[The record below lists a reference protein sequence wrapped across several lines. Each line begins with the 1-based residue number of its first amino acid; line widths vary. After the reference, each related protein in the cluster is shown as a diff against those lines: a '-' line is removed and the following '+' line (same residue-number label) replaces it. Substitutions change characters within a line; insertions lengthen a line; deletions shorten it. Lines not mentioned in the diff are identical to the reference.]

1 MKNLKNINSKKGFS
15 LAELLACVVVV
26 GVAAGIIAGA
36 NASTFDDNILPGA
49 DSTYDIGISNTRW
62 QDLFLAGELLVGTD
76 NLFVSN
82 AGNIGIGTVSPLAVL
97 HLVSTST
104 NDLFRIDDDGSD
116 DVSPF
121 LIDQY
126 GNVSI
131 GGLLNTGTSTA
142 DSGGQNGSIYYNT
155 ASSVFRGYTA
165 GSWADLDTRCD
176 VSGVCSQV
184 CIGTDC
190 KTSWPTGGGTSPWT
204 QSGDDIYYDTGKVG
218 IGTSTPISSLSIEGG
233 GITIGNTLQQG
244 SWHSSIP
251 KDNIITTV
259 DSAGN
264 VGRRYSSITIGTDG
278 LPIISYYDY
287 TNYDLKVIHC
297 SEIDCSNTGSNTIT
311 TVDSTN
317 DMGRYSSITI
327 GTDNLPIISYWDVTN
342 QDLKVIHCSEIDC
355 SNTGSNTITTVDSL
369 GSVGWYTS
377 ITISTDG
384 LPIISYY
391 DSTNDNLKVIHCSE
405 IDCSNTGS
413 NTITTVDSGG
423 RYSSITI
430 NADGLPIIS
439 YYDTANTNL
448 KVVHCSEIDCSNTSS
463 NTITTVDSLGILGEY
478 TSITI
483 GADGLPI
490 ISYYDNATKNNL
502 KVAHCSNVSCSSSTL
517 TIIDSTEDVGYYTS
531 ITIGADGLPIISYY
545 DATNLNLKVA
555 HCSNVSCSSST
566 LTIINSTEDV
576 GYYTSITIGADGLPI
591 ISYYD
596 STNAD
601 LEVIHCANPYCIP
614 YWTRR

>member
-131 GGLLNTGTSTA
+131 GGLLNTGTSTV

-251 KDNIITTV
+251 KDNVITTV
-259 DSAGN
+259 DSTGSVGWFASITIGTDGLPIISYWDVTNFDLKIVHCTTTNCSASDTPVTLDSAGT
-264 VGRRYSSITIGTDG
+264 VGRNTSITIGTDGLPIISYWDVTNHDLKIVHCTTTNCSASDTPVTLDSAGDVGEHTSIIIGTDGLPIISYYDGTNFDLKIVHCTTTNCSASDTPVTLDSAGDVGWYTSITIGTDG

-297 SEIDCSNTGSNTIT
+297 
-311 TVDSTN
+311 
-317 DMGRYSSITI
+317 
-327 GTDNLPIISYWDVTN
+327 
-342 QDLKVIHCSEIDC
+342 
-355 SNTGSNTITTVDSL
+355 
-369 GSVGWYTS
+369 
-377 ITISTDG
+377 
-384 LPIISYY
+384 
-391 DSTNDNLKVIHCSE
+391 
-405 IDCSNTGS
+405 
-413 NTITTVDSGG
+413 
-423 RYSSITI
+423 
-430 NADGLPIIS
+430 
-439 YYDTANTNL
+439 
-448 KVVHCSEIDCSNTSS
+448 
-463 NTITTVDSLGILGEY
+463 
-478 TSITI
+478 
-483 GADGLPI
+483 
-490 ISYYDNATKNNL
+490 
-502 KVAHCSNVSCSSSTL
+502 
-517 TIIDSTEDVGYYTS
+517 
-531 ITIGADGLPIISYY
+531 
-545 DATNLNLKVA
+545 
-555 HCSNVSCSSST
+555 
-566 LTIINSTEDV
+566 
-576 GYYTSITIGADGLPI
+576 
-591 ISYYD
+591 
-596 STNAD
+596 
-601 LEVIHCANPYCIP
+601 ANPYCIP

>member
-1 MKNLKNINSKKGFS
+1 MKNLKHINSKKSFS

-26 GVAAGIIAGA
+26 GVAAGIIAGV

-244 SWHSSIP
+244 SWHSRIP
-251 KDNIITTV
+251 KDNIITTL
-259 DSAGN
+259 DSGGITGYSSSVIIGTDGLPIISYYNTTNNDLKTIHCANTNCSTFDAPIILDSIGDVGQLNSIAIGTDGLPIISYLDFTNYNLKVAHCSDVSCSSATLTTIDSTGN
-264 VGRRYSSITIGTDG
+264 VGSYTSITIGTDG
-278 LPIISYYDY
+278 LPIISYYDL
-287 TNYDLKVIHC
+287 TNDDLKVVHC

-311 TVDSTN
+311 TMDSG
-317 DMGRYSSITI
+317 GRYTSIAI
-327 GTDNLPIISYWDVTN
+327 GTDGLPIISYYYTPSY
-342 QDLKVIHCSEIDC
+342 DLKIVHCSEIDC
-355 SNTGSNTITTVDSL
+355 SNTGSNTITTM
-369 GSVGWYTS
+369 
-377 ITISTDG
+377 
-384 LPIISYY
+384 
-391 DSTNDNLKVIHCSE
+391 
-405 IDCSNTGS
+405 
-413 NTITTVDSGG
+413 DSG
-423 RYSSITI
+423 
-430 NADGLPIIS
+430 
-439 YYDTANTNL
+439 
-448 KVVHCSEIDCSNTSS
+448 
-463 NTITTVDSLGILGEY
+463 GILGEY

-483 GADGLPI
+483 GTDGLPI

-502 KVAHCSNVSCSSSTL
+502 KVAHCSNISCSSSTL
-517 TIIDSTEDVGYYTS
+517 TTVDSTGDVGLYTS
-531 ITIGADGLPIISYY
+531 IAIGTDGLPIISYW
-545 DATNLNLKVA
+545 DADNYNLKVI
-555 HCSNVSCSSST
+555 HCANTSCSSYNT
-566 LTIINSTEDV
+566 PIIITAAEE
-576 GYYTSITIGADGLPI
+576 GSIIIGTDGLPI
-591 ISYYD
+591 ISYFD
-596 STNAD
+596 NNDAD
-601 LEVIHCANPYCIP
+601 LKVIHCANPYCIP